1 MLFTRM
7 SRRLSSW
14 PPFRELALSTLIL
27 PLFDLGLGC
36 QLSPI
41 HRARRPL
48 GHDGEKLQMLK
59 RGHGARQHAVTARQ
73 QPASG

>member
-1 MLFTRM
+1 MLFTDVA
-7 SRRLSSW
+7 SSIQ
-14 PPFRELALSTLIL
+14 LASVPRACPVDPIL

-73 QPASG
+73 QPPSG